1 MTNIFSFKK
10 IATFIL
16 LFVASLSIISCGN
29 DDQTNNNSIEV
40 AATIFP
46 VYSIAEQ
53 IAGDNIKVNL
63 LIQPGESPHTFT
75 PSVSTKQI
83 TERVNRV
90 YVVEDDF
97 DKAII
102 DIIDSKSKTLEINTN
117 IDLLKYEDEHDD
129 HDDHGDHDDEK
140 HKDDDDHD
148 DEHEDEQCH
157 HEDDHDD
164 DKHKDDDHDDDKHKD
179 DDDHDDDKHKDD
191 DDHDDDKHKDDDH
204 DDDKHKDDDDHDDEH
219 ADEDCDHDGHDDHD
233 DHGDDHDGHAHGEYD
248 PHYWLS
254 PYNAIQIARNI
265 ADDMKALDPNN
276 SSDYEANY
284 DTFKK
289 SITDL
294 NAKLKADVSVVS
306 DVGFVTMH
314 SAWSYFNEAFET
326 NLVGSFEPVGAESPS
341 PKYLAELQETI
352 DEKNAVAIFSEPQ
365 LSLNSIQQFIQ
376 DNDLRTGVL
385 DPLGGVDGR
394 MTYQELLEYNISE
407 LVKTLR

>member
-16 LFVASLSIISCGN
+16 LLVASLSFISCGS
-29 DDQTNNNSIEV
+29 DDQTQNTSVEV

-53 IAGDNIKVNL
+53 IAGDNITVNL

-90 YVVEDDF
+90 YVVDEDF
-97 DKAII
+97 DKAVIN
-102 DIIDSKSKTLEINTN
+102 IIDSKSKTLEVSGN

-129 HDDHGDHDDEK
+129 H
-140 HKDDDDHD
+140 
-148 DEHEDEQCH
+148 
-157 HEDDHDD
+157 
-164 DKHKDDDHDDDKHKD
+164 DDHDDDKHKD

-191 DDHDDDKHKDDDH
+191 DDHDGEHEDEECHHDEHDDDKHKDDDNHDDDKHKDDDDH

-248 PHYWLS
+248 PHYWLA
-254 PYNAIQIARNI
+254 PNAAIQIGRNI
-265 ADDMKALDPNN
+265 ADDMKALDPDNA
-276 SSDYEANY
+276 SDYEDNY
-284 DTFKK
+284 QAFKT
-289 SITDL
+289 SIVEL
-294 NAKLKADVSVVS
+294 NAKLKADLAPVA
-306 DVGFVTMH
+306 DIAWIAMH
-314 SAWSYFNEAFET
+314 DAWAYFNEAFET
-326 NLVGSFEPVGAESPS
+326 NLVGSFEPAGAETPS
-341 PKYLAELQETI
+341 PKYLAELQETV

-365 LSLNSIQQFIQ
+365 LSLNSIQQFIA
-376 DNDLRTGVL
+376 DNDLRTGVM

>member
-10 IATFIL
+10 ITTFIL
-16 LFVASLSIISCGN
+16 LFVVSLSIISCGN
-29 DDQTNNNSIEV
+29 DDQTNNNSVEV

-102 DIIDSKSKTLEINTN
+102 DIVDSKSKTLEINTN

-129 HDDHGDHDDEK
+129 HGDHDDDK

-164 DKHKDDDHDDDKHKD
+164 DKHKDEDDHDDDKHKD

-191 DDHDDDKHKDDDH
+191 DDHDDK
-204 DDDKHKDDDDHDDEH
+204 H

-276 SSDYEANY
+276 SSNYEANY

-294 NAKLKADVSVVS
+294 NTKLKADVAVVS